1 MQTTSFGFSRRVAP
15 GSTSLTLIDQLK
27 QRHEGGWTHLSDL
40 YGPLIYHWSRKSGLS
55 PDDSADIVQE
65 VFRSVAMSIG
75 RFRKATSTD
84 SFRGWLRTITRNKI
98 LDHLRA
104 YTHRAKSVGG
114 TDAHIQFLAVA
125 DQRIRAKR
133 DSSMSESREPFL
145 EVALDCVHGHFSN
158 RTWRAF
164 WLSIWDQLTSREI
177 GDELGMSA
185 AAVRLAKSR
194 IIRRLRE
201 NLNDRNSG
209 AIHTTDQ

>member
-1 MQTTSFGFSRRVAP
+1 MQTTSFGFSRRVVP

-27 QRHEGGWTHLSDL
+27 QRHEDGWALLSDL

-65 VFRSVAMSIG
+65 VFRSVATSIG

-84 SFRGWLRTITRNKI
+84 TFRGWLRTITRNKI

-104 YTHRAKSVGG
+104 YMHRPKSIGG
-114 TDAHIQFLAVA
+114 TDAHIRFLAAA
-125 DQRIRAKR
+125 DERIRAKR
-133 DSSMSESREPFL
+133 DSSISESGKTSL
-145 EVALDCVHGHFSN
+145 DVALDCVRSQFSN

-164 WLSIWDQLTSREI
+164 WLSMLDQLTSREI

-185 AAVRLAKSR
+185 GAVRLGKSR
-194 IIRRLRE
+194 VLRRLRE
-201 NLNDRNSG
+201 ILSDRHSE
-209 AIHTTDQ
+209 IIRTTVP

>member
-98 LDHLRA
+98 LDHL
-104 YTHRAKSVGG
+104 G
-114 TDAHIQFLAVA
+114 
-125 DQRIRAKR
+125 KR
-133 DSSMSESREPFL
+133 VDP
-145 EVALDCVHGHFSN
+145 
-158 RTWRAF
+158 TWWRVTK
-164 WLSIWDQLTSREI
+164 DI
-177 GDELGMSA
+177 GDANIQEMMKNLDEYE
-185 AAVRLAKSR
+185 
-194 IIRRLRE
+194 RRRRKIE
-201 NLNDRNSG
+201 G
-209 AIHTTDQ
+209 